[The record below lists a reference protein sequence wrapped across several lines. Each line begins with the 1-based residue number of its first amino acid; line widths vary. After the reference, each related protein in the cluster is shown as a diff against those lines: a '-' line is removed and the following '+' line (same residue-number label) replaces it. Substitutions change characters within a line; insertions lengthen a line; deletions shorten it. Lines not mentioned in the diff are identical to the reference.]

1 MNQFA
6 GFSESSAGAGAR
18 TPARK
23 RNDLR
28 ESQKCSPG
36 RATGAQRSNES
47 TRGGAEGVGP
57 DYFSFLTESKRSGE
71 RLPKAAQRVN
81 AVNQFAGFS
90 ESSAGAGARTLARK
104 RNDLRESQKCSPGRA
119 TEAQRRTTLAA
130 SPARVRRSRINEQN
144 SQNRWFIPLSL

>member
-6 GFSESSAGAGAR
+6 GFLESSAGAGAR

-57 DYFSFLTESKRSGE
+57 DSFSFFDRISGFLDKINRMHSFALKSKLPQASLRPFQFLT
-71 RLPKAAQRVN
+71 AN
-81 AVNQFAGFS
+81 
-90 ESSAGAGARTLARK
+90 
-104 RNDLRESQKCSPGRA
+104 PGK
-119 TEAQRRTTLAA
+119 
-130 SPARVRRSRINEQN
+130 P
-144 SQNRWFIPLSL
+144 